1 MAKAPAEK
9 PARNTAGVDDTS
21 KGMIFDGATLSQ
33 MCELF
38 HMDFRTL
45 TRRLRRS
52 DVKPCGKR
60 NSYDIYQIHEV
71 APWVLPPKMDI
82 EEYIKNMNPQDLPK
96 MLTKEYWAGLSSRQ
110 NYMRKEGELWSTD
123 EIQSAFAEIVQ
134 VLVQNARVIED
145 EVDRKAEL
153 TVRQRQIVKESIDAL
168 INTSREK
175 LTEHFKDRKMRQTAE
190 VQVTDEHDDL

>member
-1 MAKAPAEK
+1 MAKAPEK
-9 PARNTAGVDDTS
+9 TSKTTSGNDETS
-21 KGMIFDGATLSQ
+21 KGVIFDGATLSQ
-33 MCELF
+33 LCELF

-60 NSYDIYQIHEV
+60 NSYDIYQVHEV

-110 NYMRKEGELWSTD
+110 NYLRKEGELWSTD
-123 EIQSAFAEIVQ
+123 EIQTAFAEIVQ
-134 VLVQNARVIED
+134 VLTMNARVIED

-153 TVRQRQIVKESIDAL
+153 TPRQRQIVKESIDSL

-175 LTEHFKDRKMRQTAE
+175 LTKHFQERKMRPPAE
-190 VQVTDEHDDL
+190 VTETDEADEL